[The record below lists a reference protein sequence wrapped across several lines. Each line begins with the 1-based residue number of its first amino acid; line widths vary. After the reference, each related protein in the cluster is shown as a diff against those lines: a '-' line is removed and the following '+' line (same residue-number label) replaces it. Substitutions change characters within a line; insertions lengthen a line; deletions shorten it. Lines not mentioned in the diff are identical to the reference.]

1 MSKNVKIIFYTLTAI
16 ALVVCL
22 SSIVVLILFQDVMLS
37 VAYVAWSVYL
47 LLLALW
53 VWVDSRI
60 DV

>member
-1 MSKNVKIIFYTLTAI
+1 MSDNVKTIFYVLSGI

-22 SSIVVLILFQDVMLS
+22 GSLVVLLVFHDAVLS
-37 VAYVAWSVYL
+37 VAYVSWSTYL
-47 LLLALW
+47 LILALW